1 MKTKAAALIGVHVAQ
16 YALWLASW
24 VCLGRFAS
32 GGRADR
38 SLLIVWA
45 AALLAVVPFR
55 VAGTWLQGLLSVDI
69 GGSLKTRLLRGALN
83 LNLDEIRHWG
93 LGSFLAQALE
103 AETVETLA
111 VTGGVAG
118 ALAAIEIA
126 IAGFV
131 LGRFVFLLALWCA
144 LSALLAAVFFIRYR
158 RWTEA
163 RMAMTNDLIES
174 MAGHRTRLAQQP
186 PEQRHEGEAEALGQY
201 AALSQKLD
209 HAGAL
214 LLGAI
219 PQGWLVLGVASIAPA
234 MASGKGSFAA
244 IAIPLGG
251 VFLAWTALKR
261 LAGSVAE
268 LVAAWTAWKRVGP
281 LYRAGAGSRVESL
294 DCSPKVCSTE
304 KLLEA
309 REMTFGY
316 SEDAEPVLHACD
328 LRIDEGD
335 RILLEGPSGG
345 GKTTLVSLLAGLRE
359 PQSGTL
365 LANGR
370 VAAAPQFHENY
381 IVTETLAF
389 NLLMGRAWPPAPED
403 MREAEEICLELGL
416 GDLLDRMPGRLL
428 QMVGEGGW
436 QLSHGERS
444 RIFIARALLRDAD
457 LTVLDESFA
466 ALDPDTLQVALDCV
480 LRRAKAL
487 IVAAHP

>member
-1 MKTKAAALIGVHVAQ
+1 
-16 YALWLASW
+16 
-24 VCLGRFAS
+24 
-32 GGRADR
+32 
-38 SLLIVWA
+38 
-45 AALLAVVPFR
+45 
-55 VAGTWLQGLLSVDI
+55 
-69 GGSLKTRLLRGALN
+69 
-83 LNLDEIRHWG
+83 
-93 LGSFLAQALE
+93 
-103 AETVETLA
+103 
-111 VTGGVAG
+111 
-118 ALAAIEIA
+118 
-126 IAGFV
+126 
-131 LGRFVFLLALWCA
+131 
-144 LSALLAAVFFIRYR
+144 
-158 RWTEA
+158 
-163 RMAMTNDLIES
+163 
-174 MAGHRTRLAQQP
+174 
-186 PEQRHEGEAEALGQY
+186 
-201 AALSQKLD
+201 
-209 HAGAL
+209 
-214 LLGAI
+214 
-219 PQGWLVLGVASIAPA
+219 
-234 MASGKGSFAA
+234 
-244 IAIPLGG
+244 
-251 VFLAWTALKR
+251 
-261 LAGSVAE
+261 
-268 LVAAWTAWKRVGP
+268 
-281 LYRAGAGSRVESL
+281 
-294 DCSPKVCSTE
+294 
-304 KLLEA
+304 
-309 REMTFGY
+309 MTFGY

-428 QMVGEGGW
+428 QMAGEGGW

-466 ALDPDTLQVALDCV
+466 ALDPDTLQIAFACV